1 MPMTREA
8 RGGRG
13 VDVRAPEMLGTLAAH
28 APLIEN
34 FSL

>member
-13 VDVRAPEMLGTLAAH
+13 VDVRTPEMLGTLATR
-28 APLIEN
+28 APLI
-34 FSL
+34 FSS